1 MGYVY
6 APHNAPLDPL
16 FPILRVRIKEGRK
29 RRKRQTNKN
38 YGLRGT
44 NLIADRL
51 SVTAT
56 VGIPYRRSAQKNVLH
71 KLVDKLHIDF
81 WNRGGKNPN
90 IMWTSHMEAPSSN
103 SSSDTDIVS
112 LFSTDRLETPARLST
127 SLCLWYWRFH
137 NSVKNPPIFAYVIT
151 YMHFIPRTCGCLRRL
166 WNMNEY
172 APPPKLSAH
181 CGTINTPSRWNLI
194 FGDRPRDL
202 TWASPC
208 FANFALRRPLLA
220 LGSRSSSGQGHN
232 KSHTMNNRN
241 ECTLRHK

>member
-81 WNRGGKNPN
+81 WNRGEG
-90 IMWTSHMEAPSSN
+90 
-103 SSSDTDIVS
+103 
-112 LFSTDRLETPARLST
+112 
-127 SLCLWYWRFH
+127 
-137 NSVKNPPIFAYVIT
+137 
-151 YMHFIPRTCGCLRRL
+151 
-166 WNMNEY
+166 
-172 APPPKLSAH
+172 
-181 CGTINTPSRWNLI
+181 
-194 FGDRPRDL
+194 
-202 TWASPC
+202 
-208 FANFALRRPLLA
+208 
-220 LGSRSSSGQGHN
+220 GSKIQ
-232 KSHTMNNRN
+232 T
-241 ECTLRHK
+241 